1 MYGYPLP
8 REIQSSAT
16 TSPTKSPTTSYYNCG
31 RSNLILEVVLFLY
44 TALHLLVM
52 TFAVSLI
59 RHHFNSGQNQEEL
72 AKAAEIAI
80 LCVAGAITSM
90 LAILGLWLRQRP
102 LFVPLVVYLFVTIIL
117 DAISVFYYVVAV
129 QKAEP
134 DYPLVSPIS
143 IVDHKMDYMLPKL
156 IAKLVIS
163 IWLVQKLVTMYK
175 IEDSMKEESVSPS
188 IKVGKYSKFKNC
200 EL

>member
-1 MYGYPLP
+1 M
-8 REIQSSAT
+8 
-16 TSPTKSPTTSYYNCG
+16 
-31 RSNLILEVVLFLY
+31 
-44 TALHLLVM
+44 
-52 TFAVSLI
+52 I
-59 RHHFNSGQNQEEL
+59 RNHFNSGENQEEL

-90 LAILGLWLRQRP
+90 LAILGLWFRQRP

-117 DAISVFYYVVAV
+117 DAISLFYYVVAV
-129 QKAEP
+129 QRVEP

-175 IEDSMKEESVSPS
+175 IEDCIQEESVSPS